1 MHKYIIMGVQ
11 GSGKGTQAKLL
22 AERLDLEHI
31 SVGDIFRW
39 NVQHH
44 TKLGAQVRR
53 SVAAGELVSDELVAS
68 VVHRRLSEHD
78 WNSGFIVDG
87 FPRNQPQA
95 RFFLESYD
103 LDAVILLEVPDEL
116 VTERILSRRLCSECG
131 VDYNLISSRPA
142 TAGVC
147 DVCGGRLV
155 ARADDTPQAV
165 QARLWDYHGKTRP
178 VLELFRAKEVIV
190 AVEATGPAAQVQ
202 TTICEQ
208 LGIEAS
214 ST

>member
-1 MHKYIIMGVQ
+1 MRKYIIMGVQ

-53 SVAAGELVSDELVAS
+53 SVAAGELVADDLVAA

-78 WNSGFIVDG
+78 WNFGFIIDG

-103 LDAVILLEVPDEL
+103 LDAVILLEVPDQL
-116 VTERILSRRLCSECG
+116 VRDRILSRRLCSRCG

-142 TAGVC
+142 TEGVC

-155 ARADDTPQAV
+155 VRADDTPEV
-165 QARLWDYHGKTRP
+165 VEGRLRDYHEKTRP
-178 VLELFRAKEVIV
+178 VLELFGAKEVIV
-190 AVEATGPAAQVQ
+190 AMDATGPVPQVQ
-202 TTICEQ
+202 AAICEQ
-208 LGIEAS
+208 LGVEPS
-214 ST
+214 SV

>member
-1 MHKYIIMGVQ
+1 MRKYIIMGVQ

-53 SVAAGELVSDELVAS
+53 SVAAGELVADDLVET
-68 VVHRRLSEHD
+68 VVYRRLSEHD
-78 WNSGFIVDG
+78 WNYGFIVDG

-116 VTERILSRRLCSECG
+116 VKERILSRRLCSECG
-131 VDYNLISSRPA
+131 VDYNLIFHRPEV
-142 TAGVC
+142 AGVC

-165 QARLWDYHGKTRP
+165 QGRLRDYHEKTRP

-202 TTICEQ
+202 TSICEQ
-208 LGIEAS
+208 LGIEVS
-214 ST
+214 SA

>member
-1 MHKYIIMGVQ
+1 MRKYIIMGVQ

-22 AERLDLEHI
+22 AGRLELEHI

-53 SVAAGELVSDELVAS
+53 SVAAGELVADDLVAA

-78 WNSGFIVDG
+78 WNFGFIIDG

-103 LDAVILLEVPDEL
+103 LDAVILLEVPDQL
-116 VTERILSRRLCSECG
+116 VRDRILSRRLCSRCG

-142 TAGVC
+142 TEGVC

-155 ARADDTPQAV
+155 VRADDTPEV
-165 QARLWDYHGKTRP
+165 VEGRLRDYHEKTRP
-178 VLELFRAKEVIV
+178 VLELFGAKEVIV
-190 AVEATGPAAQVQ
+190 AMDATGPVDQVQ
-202 TTICEQ
+202 AAIREQ
-208 LGIEAS
+208 LGVEPS
-214 ST
+214 SV